1 MKIFLF
7 TLCLIQI
14 TLANQMSNEPLELV
28 LAEAFEG
35 ACGPEKVKEKKPDDK
50 KPDIPNKYIEK
61 IFLYNL
67 KI

>member
-1 MKIFLF
+1 MKIFLI

-35 ACGPEKVKEKKPDDK
+35 ACGPEKVKDSKPDDK
-50 KPDIPNKYIEK
+50 KV
-61 IFLYNL
+61 
-67 KI
+67 